1 MPWNVQLYHGEKA
14 FPDGFKIVGQ
24 KHLDLN
30 SSFSSPW
37 RLCMSERCSELTRLV
52 AGGKRGEYGKISRSN
67 KYIVVIDFSFFFFSI
82 CSSSILR
89 TVLVFSR

>member
-1 MPWNVQLYHGEKA
+1 
-14 FPDGFKIVGQ
+14 
-24 KHLDLN
+24 
-30 SSFSSPW
+30 
-37 RLCMSERCSELTRLV
+37 MSERCSELTRLV